1 MAVFNNN
8 ATATVRTPDFYTHIF
23 NLTHEVKSY
32 SVFTHDF
39 IKSSN
44 IQLLTETLRI
54 ELYRG
59 KSNAKG
65 ITTYLRLRTTNNWQT
80 SEQVTGLRPTKNP
93 NVFYG
98 NRKVNGKRNL
108 LVFEYL
114 NSGKTL
120 KIDVYRSFY
129 PNTPTILQNILKRNY
144 NA

>member
-1 MAVFNNN
+1 MSTGN
-8 ATATVRTPDFYTHIF
+8 VRTPDFYTHIF
-23 NLTHEVKSY
+23 DLTHEVKSY
-32 SVFTHDF
+32 SVFTHNF
-39 IKSSN
+39 TKSSN

-65 ITTYLRLRTTNNWQT
+65 INTYLRLRTTNNWQT
-80 SEQVTGLRPTKNP
+80 CEQITGLRPTKSR

-98 NRKVNGKRNL
+98 DRKINGKRNL

-114 NSGKTL
+114 NDGKVL

-129 PNTPTILQNILKRNY
+129 PNTNNILLDILKRNY
-144 NA
+144 NV